1 MVRLPPRRLEGGA
14 RPVRLLDLGRPPL
27 ELYLHGELPG
37 GPAVAIVGTRWPTA
51 AGARYARE
59 LAGELGAAGVTILSG
74 GARGIDAAVHRGA
87 LDVGGATVVV
97 APSGLD
103 RPYPPEHAALF
114 REVLERGGA
123 YLSLGAPDAKAELPR
138 FHQRNE
144 VLAALAHVVV
154 VAEAPLR
161 SGARHTARVARRLGR
176 WLFAVPGA
184 PWNERALGALEELR
198 LGARLLVRAEEVLAA
213 LAQQRLHPIA
223 LPGAELLVR
232 RAPRVGA
239 PPGARSSAPD
249 IAPAP
254 LLGSLRDESASLDRL
269 PFALIPPT
277 EAPPVARIRR
287 RAKPPSRP

>member
-1 MVRLPPRRLEGGA
+1 MVRLTPRRLEGGA
-14 RPVRLLDLGRPPL
+14 RPARVLDLGRPPL

-51 AGARYARE
+51 AGARYARQ
-59 LAGELGAAGVTILSG
+59 LAGELGAAGVAILSG

-87 LDVGGATVVV
+87 LDVGGVTVVV

-114 REVLERGGA
+114 REVLEHGGA
-123 YLSLGAPDAKAELPR
+123 YLSLAGPDARAELPR

-176 WLFAVPGA
+176 WLFAIPGA

-198 LGARLLVRAEEVLAA
+198 LGARLLMRAEDVLTAR
-213 LAQQRLHPIA
+213 AQQRLHPLA

-239 PPGARSSAPD
+239 PPGDRSSAPE

-254 LLGSLRDESASLDRL
+254 PLPSVPDGAAHLEDL
-269 PFALIPPT
+269 PFALRPPPQ
-277 EAPPVARIRR
+277 APPFVRTRRGARR
-287 RAKPPSRP
+287 RP